1 MAAPKTPG
9 AAGQKKGSTL
19 QTIIAL
25 AVLTL
30 VAGGGGA
37 FLGTLIGAPPGPPP
51 APEPPVVEKPAE
63 PPAEK
68 GHGDSGHGASAHGD
82 DKHAEAPK
90 PTPAAP
96 APILKL
102 KELAPIVTNL
112 SNPDTSWIR
121 LQASIVYDTAAV
133 PHPEALAAE
142 VMSDIVAFLRTV
154 SLSSIEGADGLRRL
168 HEDLTD
174 RIVTRSDG
182 HVRELIIQGVVV
194 Q

>member
-1 MAAPKTPG
+1 VAPPKAPG
-9 AAGQKKGSTL
+9 AAGQQKGSTV
-19 QTIIAL
+19 QTIVAL

-30 VAGGGGA
+30 IAGGGGA
-37 FLGTLIGAPPGPPP
+37 FVGTMIGAPPPGAAPEAP
-51 APEPPVVEKPAE
+51 APVA

-68 GHGDSGHGASAHGD
+68 GRGDGGHGGGAGADNKHGDAAKAPPSA
-82 DKHAEAPK
+82 PV
-90 PTPAAP
+90 
-96 APILKL
+96 LKL

-121 LQASIVYDTAAV
+121 LQASIIYDTAAV
-133 PHPEALAAE
+133 PHPDALAAE

-174 RIVTRSDG
+174 RVVTRSDG
-182 HVRELIIQGVVV
+182 HVREIIIQGVVV